1 MRSIL
6 FAVALAL
13 AAPPASSQAPAY
25 PARLIRVVVPFSA
38 GSGVDVLA
46 RVVAEKLAERIKQ
59 PVIVDNKT
67 GAAGVI
73 GFDFA
78 AKSAPDGYT
87 LLVSVDTLV
96 INPALRKVPYDPVKD
111 FAPIM
116 QLATGSFFLAVHP
129 SVKANSISEFV
140 ALTRANP
147 GKLNYSSAGVGSLV
161 HLATE
166 YFKMQTG
173 ADLVHIPHKGVT
185 AAAMGLVTGD
195 VAFMI
200 VPTELA
206 LPHIKAG
213 KLRALAVTGTRRSPL
228 APDVPTVAEAGIADY
243 NVNLWF
249 GLLAPAGTPKE
260 IVARLNAEVT
270 QILNAAET
278 RDLLAN
284 RGIEAS
290 PGTPEQFAALIAAD
304 LARWQRVVATAHI
317 VAE

>member
-1 MRSIL
+1 
-6 FAVALAL
+6 
-13 AAPPASSQAPAY
+13 
-25 PARLIRVVVPFSA
+25 
-38 GSGVDVLA
+38 VDGLA
-46 RVVAEKLAERIKQ
+46 RVVAEKLAERVAQ

-73 GFDFA
+73 GFDHV

-96 INPALRKVPYDPVKD
+96 INPALRKVPYDPVRD

-116 QLATGSFFLAVHP
+116 QLASGGFFLAVHP
-129 SVKANSISEFV
+129 SLKANSVSELV
-140 ALTRANP
+140 AVTRASP
-147 GKLNYSSAGVGSLV
+147 GKFNYASAGVGSLV

-173 ADLVHIPHKGVT
+173 ADLVHIPHKGIT
-185 AAAMGLVTGD
+185 AATTGLVSGD
-195 VAFMI
+195 VAFMV

-213 KLRALAVTGTRRSPL
+213 KMRPLAITGAQRSPL
-228 APDVPTVAEAGIADY
+228 APDVPTVAEAGIPDY

-260 IVARLNAEVT
+260 IIAQLNAELT
-270 QILNAAET
+270 RILNVPET
-278 RDLLAN
+278 RNLLSA
-284 RGIEAS
+284 RGMEAT
-290 PGTPEQFAALIAAD
+290 PGTPEAFASLITAD
-304 LARWQRVVATAHI
+304 LARWRKVVETARI
-317 VAE
+317 TAE

>member
-1 MRSIL
+1 M
-6 FAVALAL
+6 
-13 AAPPASSQAPAY
+13 
-25 PARLIRVVVPFSA
+25 
-38 GSGVDVLA
+38 DVLA
-46 RVVAEKLAERIKQ
+46 RVIVEKLGERLGQ

-73 GFDFA
+73 GFDYV
-78 AKSAPDGYT
+78 AKAPPDGYT

-96 INPALRKVPYDPVKD
+96 INPALRKVPYDPIRD

-116 QLATGSFFLAVHP
+116 QLASGGFFLAVHP
-129 SVKANSISEFV
+129 SLKANSISELV

-147 GKLNYSSAGVGSLV
+147 GKLNYASAGVGSLV

-166 YFKMQTG
+166 YFKMQSG
-173 ADLVHIPHKGVT
+173 ADLVHIPHKGIT
-185 AAAMGLVTGD
+185 AATTGLVTGD

-213 KLRALAVTGTRRSPL
+213 KIRPLAVSGTQRSPL

-278 RDLLAN
+278 RNMLSL
-284 RGIEAS
+284 RGIEAA
-290 PGTPEQFAALIAAD
+290 PGTPEQFARLIAAD
-304 LARWQRVVATAHI
+304 LARWQKVVASAKI

>member
-1 MRSIL
+1 VKRL
-6 FAVALAL
+6 LAALAL
-13 AAPPASSQAPAY
+13 LSVAGSAWAQSAPY
-25 PARLIRVVVPFSA
+25 PSKLIRVVVPFSA

-46 RVVAEKLAERIKQ
+46 RVLAEKLGERMGQ
-59 PVIVDNKT
+59 SVIVDNKT

-73 GFDFA
+73 GFDYV
-78 AKSAPDGYT
+78 AKAAPDGYT

-96 INPALRKVPYDPVKD
+96 INPALRKVPYDPVRD

-116 QLATGSFFLAVHP
+116 QLASGGFFLSVHP
-129 SVKANSISEFV
+129 SLKANSISELITV
-140 ALTRANP
+140 TRASP
-147 GKLNYSSAGVGSLV
+147 GKFNYASAGVGSLV

-173 ADLVHIPHKGVT
+173 ADLVHIPHKGIT
-185 AAAMGLVTGD
+185 AAATGLVTGD

-213 KLRALAVTGTRRSPL
+213 KIRPLAVSGTRRSPL
-228 APDVPTVAEAGIADY
+228 APDVPTVAEAGIPDY
-243 NVNLWF
+243 DVNLWF

-260 IVARLNAEVT
+260 ILARLNAEVT
-270 QILNAAET
+270 RILGAAET
-278 RDLLAN
+278 KNMLAL
-284 RGIEAS
+284 RGIEAA
-290 PGTPEQFAALIAAD
+290 PGTPEQFARLISTD
-304 LARWQRVVATAHI
+304 LARWQKVVATAKI